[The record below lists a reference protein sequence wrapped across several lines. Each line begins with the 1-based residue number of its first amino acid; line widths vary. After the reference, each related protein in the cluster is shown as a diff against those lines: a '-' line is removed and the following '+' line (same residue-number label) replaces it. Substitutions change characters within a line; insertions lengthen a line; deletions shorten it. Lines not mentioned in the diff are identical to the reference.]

1 MAAVFAACRI
11 VVRCEASTLVWLLP
25 PEIVLPPELDRELPP
40 VARPPAPPVARE
52 LLAPVTAR
60 LFPPVARPPVARL
73 SDALLPDPAIEDSEL
88 DAPPAPPLEVMLPEF
103 VLAGPLVVV
112 AVLSML
118 PPTVVAGPLVVVA
131 VPPTVV
137 AGPLA
142 VTAVLSMLPPVVSA
156 LEVMFPPLEVML
168 PPVTFA
174 DPLLFAVERLSFV
187 EVFPVASVVIV
198 SPWTMLSTSIAPV
211 LAFAEAL
218 SGE

>member
-112 AVLSML
+112 AV
-118 PPTVVAGPLVVVA
+118 
-131 VPPTVV
+131 PPTVV

-156 LEVMFPPLEVML
+156 LEVMFPPVALML

-174 DPLLFAVERLSFV
+174 DPLLLALERLSFV
-187 EVFPVASVVIV
+187 DVFPVASVVIV
-198 SPWTMLSTSIAPV
+198 SPCTMLSTSIAPV

>member
-11 VVRCEASTLVWLLP
+11 VVRCEASTFVVLLP

-156 LEVMFPPLEVML
+156 LEVMFPPVELML

-174 DPLLFAVERLSFV
+174 DPLLLAVERLSFV

>member
-112 AVLSML
+112 AV

-131 VPPTVV
+131 
-137 AGPLA
+137 L
-142 VTAVLSMLPPVVSA
+142 LSMLPPVVSA
-156 LEVMFPPLEVML
+156 LEVMFPPVALML

-174 DPLLFAVERLSFV
+174 DPLLLALERLSFV
-187 EVFPVASVVIV
+187 DVFPVASVVIV
-198 SPWTMLSTSIAPV
+198 SPCTMLSTSIAPV

>member
-103 VLAGPLVVV
+103 VFAGPL
-112 AVLSML
+112 AVTAL

-156 LEVMFPPLEVML
+156 LEVMFPPVALML

-174 DPLLFAVERLSFV
+174 DPLLLALERLSFV
-187 EVFPVASVVIV
+187 DVFPVASVVIV
-198 SPWTMLSTSIAPV
+198 SPCTMLSTSIAPV

>member
-112 AVLSML
+112 AV
-118 PPTVVAGPLVVVA
+118 
-131 VPPTVV
+131 PPTVV

>member
-11 VVRCEASTLVWLLP
+11 VVRCEASTFVVLLP

-52 LLAPVTAR
+52 VLAPVTAR

-103 VLAGPLVVV
+103 VLAGPL
-112 AVLSML
+112 AVTAL

-156 LEVMFPPLEVML
+156 LEVMFPPVALML

-174 DPLLFAVERLSFV
+174 DPLLLALERLSFV
-187 EVFPVASVVIV
+187 DVFPVASVVIV
-198 SPWTMLSTSIAPV
+198 SPCTMLSTSIAPV

>member
-11 VVRCEASTLVWLLP
+11 VVRCEASTFVVLLP

-103 VLAGPLVVV
+103 V
-112 AVLSML
+112 
-118 PPTVVAGPLVVVA
+118 VAGPLVVVA

-137 AGPLA
+137 AGPLVVVA
-142 VTAVLSMLPPVVSA
+142 LLSMLPPVVSA
-156 LEVMFPPLEVML
+156 LEVMFPPVALML

-174 DPLLFAVERLSFV
+174 DPLLLALERLSFV
-187 EVFPVASVVIV
+187 DVFPVASVVIV
-198 SPWTMLSTSIAPV
+198 SPCTMLSTSIAPV

>member
-1 MAAVFAACRI
+1 MF
-11 VVRCEASTLVWLLP
+11 VRLLP

-52 LLAPVTAR
+52 VLAPVTAR

-73 SDALLPDPAIEDSEL
+73 SDALLPDPAIEDSEF

-103 VLAGPLVVV
+103 VFAGPL
-112 AVLSML
+112 AVTAL
-118 PPTVVAGPLVVVA
+118 PPTVVAGPLVVV
-131 VPPTVV
+131 
-137 AGPLA
+137 
-142 VTAVLSMLPPVVSA
+142 AVLSMLPPVVSA
-156 LEVMFPPLEVML
+156 LEVMFPPVALML

-174 DPLLFAVERLSFV
+174 DPLLLALERLSFV
-187 EVFPVASVVIV
+187 DVFPVASVVIV
-198 SPWTMLSTSIAPV
+198 SPCTMLSTSIAPV

>member
-103 VLAGPLVVV
+103 VLAGPL
-112 AVLSML
+112 AVTAV

-131 VPPTVV
+131 
-137 AGPLA
+137 L
-142 VTAVLSMLPPVVSA
+142 LSMLPPVVSA
-156 LEVMFPPLEVML
+156 LEVMFPPVALML

-174 DPLLFAVERLSFV
+174 DPLLLALERLSFV
-187 EVFPVASVVIV
+187 DVFPVASVVIV
-198 SPWTMLSTSIAPV
+198 SPCTMLSTSIAPV

>member
-1 MAAVFAACRI
+1 MF
-11 VVRCEASTLVWLLP
+11 VRLLP
-25 PEIVLPPELDRELPP
+25 PEIVLPPELDRPP

-52 LLAPVTAR
+52 VLAPVTAR

-73 SDALLPDPAIEDSEL
+73 FPPVARLSDALLPDLKTADSEF

-103 VLAGPLVVV
+103 VFAGPL
-112 AVLSML
+112 AVI
-118 PPTVVAGPLVVVA
+118 A

>member
-112 AVLSML
+112 AV

-131 VPPTVV
+131 
-137 AGPLA
+137 L
-142 VTAVLSMLPPVVSA
+142 LSMLPPVVSA
-156 LEVMFPPLEVML
+156 LEVMFPPVELML

-174 DPLLFAVERLSFV
+174 DPLLLALERLSFV
-187 EVFPVASVVIV
+187 DVFPVASVVIV
-198 SPWTMLSTSIAPV
+198 SPCTMLSTSIAPV

>member
-11 VVRCEASTLVWLLP
+11 VVRCDASTLVWLLP

-103 VLAGPLVVV
+103 VFAGPL
-112 AVLSML
+112 AVTAL

-131 VPPTVV
+131 
-137 AGPLA
+137 L
-142 VTAVLSMLPPVVSA
+142 LSMLPPVVSA
-156 LEVMFPPLEVML
+156 LELMLPPVELML

-174 DPLLFAVERLSFV
+174 DPLLLAVERLSFV

-198 SPWTMLSTSIAPV
+198 SPCTMLSTSIAPV

>member
-52 LLAPVTAR
+52 VLAPVTAR

-103 VLAGPLVVV
+103 V
-112 AVLSML
+112 
-118 PPTVVAGPLVVVA
+118 VAGPLVVVA

-156 LEVMFPPLEVML
+156 LEVMFPPVALML

-174 DPLLFAVERLSFV
+174 DPLLLALERLSFV
-187 EVFPVASVVIV
+187 DVFPVASVVIV
-198 SPWTMLSTSIAPV
+198 SPCTMLSTSIAPV

>member
-112 AVLSML
+112 AV
-118 PPTVVAGPLVVVA
+118 
-131 VPPTVV
+131 PPTVV

-142 VTAVLSMLPPVVSA
+142 VTAVLSMLPPAVSA

-211 LAFAEAL
+211 TSPSEMHAT
-218 SGE
+218 

>member
-11 VVRCEASTLVWLLP
+11 VVRCEASTFVVLLP

-52 LLAPVTAR
+52 VLAPVTAR
-60 LFPPVARPPVARL
+60 LFPPVARPPVAWL

-103 VLAGPLVVV
+103 VLAGPL
-112 AVLSML
+112 AVTAV

-131 VPPTVV
+131 
-137 AGPLA
+137 L
-142 VTAVLSMLPPVVSA
+142 LSMLPPVVSA
-156 LEVMFPPLEVML
+156 LEVMFPPVELML

-174 DPLLFAVERLSFV
+174 DPLLLAVERLSFV

-198 SPWTMLSTSIAPV
+198 SPCTMLSTSIAPV
-211 LAFAEAL
+211 LAFADAL

>member
-103 VLAGPLVVV
+103 V
-112 AVLSML
+112 
-118 PPTVVAGPLVVVA
+118 VAGPLVVVA

-156 LEVMFPPLEVML
+156 LEVMFPPVALML

-174 DPLLFAVERLSFV
+174 DPLLLALERLSFV
-187 EVFPVASVVIV
+187 DVFPVASVVIV
-198 SPWTMLSTSIAPV
+198 SPCTMLSTSIAPV
-211 LAFAEAL
+211 LALAEAL

>member
-11 VVRCEASTLVWLLP
+11 VVRCEASTFVVLLP

-118 PPTVVAGPLVVVA
+118 PP
-131 VPPTVV
+131 
-137 AGPLA
+137 
-142 VTAVLSMLPPVVSA
+142 VVSA
-156 LEVMFPPLEVML
+156 LEVMFPPVALML

-174 DPLLFAVERLSFV
+174 DPLLLALERLSFV
-187 EVFPVASVVIV
+187 DVFPVASVVIV
-198 SPWTMLSTSIAPV
+198 SPCTMLSTSIAPV

>member
-11 VVRCEASTLVWLLP
+11 VVRCEASTFVVLLP

-52 LLAPVTAR
+52 VLAPVTAR

-112 AVLSML
+112 AV
-118 PPTVVAGPLVVVA
+118 
-131 VPPTVV
+131 PPTVV

-142 VTAVLSMLPPVVSA
+142 VTALLSMLPPVVSA
-156 LEVMFPPLEVML
+156 LEVMFPPVALML

-174 DPLLFAVERLSFV
+174 DPLLLALERLSFV
-187 EVFPVASVVIV
+187 DVFPVASVVIV
-198 SPWTMLSTSIAPV
+198 SPCTMLSTSIAPV